1 MRIRKHTLNLKP
13 LITKAPFYYL
23 CISGASR
30 DDNQRLYHL
39 ASPLRRKNHPT
50 VIFSLCPSIV
60 QVINRKPR
68 EQWHSCSI
76 LGKDIKNASI
86 FACFSLG
93 WSRESDLNRRPA
105 AYKAA
110 ALPAELSRHMY
121 YYNIVLFFGWFST
134 TFFVLAL
141 AE

>member
-1 MRIRKHTLNLKP
+1 MRMRFARCVRIRKRISNSRR
-13 LITKAPFYYL
+13 LITRAPVYYL
-23 CISGASR
+23 YISGASR

-39 ASPLRRKNHPT
+39 ASPLRRKNHLT
-50 VIFSLCPSIV
+50 VIFSLCPSTT
-60 QVINRKPR
+60 QVIKRKPR

-110 ALPAELSRHMY
+110 TLPAELSRHLIY
-121 YYNIVLFFGWFST
+121 YSIFFAFLSN
-134 TFFVLAL
+134 LI
-141 AE
+141 